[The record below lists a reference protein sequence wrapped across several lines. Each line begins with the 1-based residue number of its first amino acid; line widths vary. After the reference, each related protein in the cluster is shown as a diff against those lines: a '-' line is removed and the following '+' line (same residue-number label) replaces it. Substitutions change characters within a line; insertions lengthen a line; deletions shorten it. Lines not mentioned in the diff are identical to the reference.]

1 MTCLPCINRD
11 DSSSVAMQ
19 VAQLSCLHYNNCQY
33 LAHELVTLPFIVRP
47 PMGTL
52 LGPKWQ
58 FLEEAGDLK
67 KAGQA
72 QLDFQVILVSR
83 LSILNITNMKKSVDK

>member
-1 MTCLPCINRD
+1 
-11 DSSSVAMQ
+11 MQ

-58 FLEEAGDLK
+58 FLEVAGDLK
-67 KAGQA
+67 EAGQA
-72 QLDFQVILVSR
+72 QLDFQVMLLSR
-83 LSILNITNMKKSVDK
+83 LSAPKTT